1 MSNSQQYPLNLCPDD
16 DLADTLIYL
25 YIWRSSTKTWGVHCT
40 LRTSV
45 HSRSF
50 LAFNFPLHDAT
61 PFTVLFK
68 SVMCRII
75 LSSLHTTYQDG
86 CLMYFHILCSYCDLF
101 ILVWNLCFWEP
112 KASMLQIQRFD
123 ASLRYDTVLNTRSRG
138 TDALLDWFTFLISL
152 MSFVTQGLCA
162 PLLLFTRLTSR
173 SYHLRK

>member
-1 MSNSQQYPLNLCPDD
+1 MIRQIP
-16 DLADTLIYL
+16 
-25 YIWRSSTKTWGVHCT
+25 
-40 LRTSV
+40 
-45 HSRSF
+45 SF
-50 LAFNFPLHDAT
+50 ICISEDRVPRLEVY
-61 PFTVLFK
+61 TVLSGLVYTRAVSWHLIFHFMRPPHSESYSK

-112 KASMLQIQRFD
+112 KASMLQRQRFD

-138 TDALLDWFTFLISL
+138 TDAPLDWFTFLISL